1 MLIKRRKTLY
11 VSNMIG
17 NTGQPVVNQFVV
29 TDGDKKWF
37 QSYDTLIV
45 VIIRGQ
51 VFLDKNKWDYSQTT
65 GKYRNRFL
73 SETKKETQAKIK
85 SGEYLMR
92 DLNN

>member
-1 MLIKRRKTLY
+1 MN

>member
-1 MLIKRRKTLY
+1 
-11 VSNMIG
+11 MIG

>member
-1 MLIKRRKTLY
+1 MY